1 MSDKPFVVHVIKRF
15 AILID
20 LSVYLFNFIL
30 VLGESEVDIPSEIFD
45 FDGSGIQRYFDT
57 IILHF
62 RQVYSL
68 GGISE
73 RAWDRLGDKQ
83 VGSLGIIVFYRT
95 IDSSVEES
103 EIKSDISGSGRFPFQ
118 VRVGQFRSG

>member
-1 MSDKPFVVHVIKRF
+1 MRIGDIVIFLPDAVKYIVVIYIHRISDKPFVVHVIKRF

-62 RQVYSL
+62 R
-68 GGISE
+68 
-73 RAWDRLGDKQ
+73 
-83 VGSLGIIVFYRT
+83 
-95 IDSSVEES
+95 
-103 EIKSDISGSGRFPFQ
+103 
-118 VRVGQFRSG
+118 